1 MLYLEISCMY
11 NYLKYSN
18 LQFEVIWISCFRDFV
33 ATKTIAQYKF
43 HSYPIYHNLKVQR
56 IKKDI
61 ALNRK

>member
-1 MLYLEISCMY
+1 MLYLQISCMY

-43 HSYPIYHNLKVQR
+43 YLYLIYHN
-56 IKKDI
+56 
-61 ALNRK
+61 